1 MRNRI
6 RITALTTLAVLLT
19 VVGPAWAG
27 MSTTPL

>member
-1 MRNRI
+1 MRQRI
-6 RITALTTLAVLLT
+6 RVTALTTLGAFLT